1 MKRVLTIDKCQDC
14 NIDNCKLRT
23 MCGTIPDECPLDTLL
38 EESKLQT
45 TPSWDNAPEWANW
58 LTYDKDGWYW
68 WDAKPD
74 LYEDVYLMHS
84 NGIEMSSADHPVPEK
99 VTREIYSRPQE
110 VKE

>member
-1 MKRVLTIDKCQDC
+1 MKRVLMIDKCQDC

-68 WDAKPD
+68 WEHEPEFYND
-74 LYEDVYLMHS
+74 LYVAELGNMAY
-84 NGIEMSSADHPVPEK
+84 ADFFIPSEK
-99 VTREIYSRPQE
+99 QIYSRPQE
-110 VKE
+110 AKE